1 MTAAHAKKELHCYA
15 DKVRAQHAQD
25 YFKTGKGEY
34 GEGDRFI
41 GARVPEVRRVAKK
54 FSDLPLTDIQS
65 LLQSPIHEERLL
77 ALIILVNQFR
87 RAHKHHNPA
96 LQQTIYQCYIKH
108 FDYINNWDLVDSS
121 ASHIV
126 GGYLFS
132 QPAAQHK
139 RLTDWAQS
147 DHLWTRRIAIMA
159 SAYFIAQDQYSL
171 TLKLAKQC
179 LNDPHD
185 LIHKASGWML
195 REVGKRDKNQ
205 LLDFLNQ
212 HFTIMPRTMLRYAI
226 EKLSDTER
234 AFYLRKKF
242 TP

>member
-1 MTAAHAKKELHCYA
+1 MTAAHAKKELRCYA
-15 DKVRAQHAQD
+15 DKVRAQHAQG

-41 GARVPEVRRVAKK
+41 GARVPEVRRVAKQ
-54 FSDLPLTDIQS
+54 FSDLPLTNIQS

-87 RAHKHHNPA
+87 RAHKHHDPA
-96 LQQTIYQCYIKH
+96 LQKTLFEFYIAH
-108 FDYINNWDLVDSS
+108 FEYINNWDLVDSS

-132 QPAAQHK
+132 QSTAQHK
-139 RLTDWAQS
+139 RLTEWAQS

-159 SAYFIAQDQYSL
+159 SAYFIAQNQYNL
-171 TLKLAKQC
+171 TLKLAKQL

-205 LLDFLNQ
+205 LLVFLNQ
-212 HFTIMPRTMLRYAI
+212 YHQTMPRTMLRYAI
-226 EKLSDTER
+226 EKLSDKER
-234 AFYLRKKF
+234 TFYLKK
-242 TP
+242 